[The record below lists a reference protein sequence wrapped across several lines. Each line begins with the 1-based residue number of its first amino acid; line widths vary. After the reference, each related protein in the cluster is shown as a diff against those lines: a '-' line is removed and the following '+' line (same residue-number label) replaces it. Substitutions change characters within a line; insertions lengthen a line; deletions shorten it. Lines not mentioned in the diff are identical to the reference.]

1 MANGSMNRARPK
13 FRITDFEME
22 SGTLAMFGYGPLSWD
37 SPSNGRI
44 QASSKSTRQT
54 ASLTFF
60 SPVQCIGG
68 SNV

>member
-44 QASSKSTRQT
+44 QASSKSPGKLRY
-54 ASLTFF
+54 SLFF
-60 SPVQCIGG
+60 SPF
-68 SNV
+68 SA